1 MTMKRHYLN
10 CTDDEYEKIEKRL
23 AWERTKENRNSFIDI
38 EDYVFD
44 TLANFPPGEPIFLDI
59 LFQKCNHRVKSIEE
73 YRKIIDKL
81 VKNNPNLKIKQYNH
95 EIYYRTVNL
104 TCLDMSID
112 LQDIVRHKYM
122 QDNGWYYTGY
132 DLLNRI
138 GLSAMMP
145 KYTEI
150 ASNSVDKDITDDE
163 QMIKVYVPKTH
174 ITAENRLYLI
184 VNDTLEVIDDPCVN
198 SPDPYGIVRK
208 FISDN
213 NLRPETLYEIAD
225 KFYPEKVAD
234 KLKLCL
240 KDSE

>member
-1 MTMKRHYLN
+1 
-10 CTDDEYEKIEKRL
+10 
-23 AWERTKENRNSFIDI
+23 
-38 EDYVFD
+38 
-44 TLANFPPGEPIFLDI
+44 
-59 LFQKCNHRVKSIEE
+59 
-73 YRKIIDKL
+73 
-81 VKNNPNLKIKQYNH
+81 
-95 EIYYRTVNL
+95 
-104 TCLDMSID
+104 MSID